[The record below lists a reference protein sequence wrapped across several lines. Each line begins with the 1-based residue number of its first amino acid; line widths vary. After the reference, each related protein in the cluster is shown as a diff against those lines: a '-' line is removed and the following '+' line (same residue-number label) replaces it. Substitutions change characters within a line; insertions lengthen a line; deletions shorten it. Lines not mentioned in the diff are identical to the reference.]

1 MSKTVIIISCFI
13 SIVLSELSA
22 VAQNKVVWIKI
33 WEHDT
38 LTTEIAVSKGLAKDI
53 LNTERHDTVVSFG
66 NTQLPLESLR
76 RVVNSVHE
84 TFTMVDHKYDTKLK
98 FSTGTFN
105 GFDTLGIKSH
115 DKTERNKEFN
125 IDIFE
130 KGKESFSLTVPV
142 NGTNATMGHLSTKAQ
157 SKDNRA
163 LSVVEST
170 VRQSGG
176 MIYIKDIKHGT
187 EIYMYRR

>member
-1 MSKTVIIISCFI
+1 M
-13 SIVLSELSA
+13 
-22 VAQNKVVWIKI
+22 AQNKVVWIKI

-53 LNTERHDTVVSFG
+53 LNREKDDTVVSFG
-66 NTQLPLESLR
+66 NTQLPLEALR
-76 RVVNSVHE
+76 RVVNGTHD
-84 TFTMVDHKYDTKLK
+84 TFTMVDHKYDTKLR

-105 GFDTLGIKSH
+105 GFDTLGIKIH

-142 NGTNATMGHLSTKAQ
+142 NGTNAIMERPSREDR
-157 SKDNRA
+157 SKDKK
-163 LSVVEST
+163 LSVVESA

-176 MIYIKDIKHGT
+176 MIYVKDIKHDT
-187 EIYMYRR
+187 EIYIYRR